1 MEKPIHSRKTRFN
14 LLICFLIAAACW
26 FMMKMSKT
34 YHVDYTYQLSLKNV
48 PETKMVSYQSDS
60 TLIVTLEDK
69 GLSLLGAEFRAK
81 RIMLDYETLFT
92 DYQKGRNSVRVTQSQ
107 LMEYLRKERR
117 FSNSLQTINLGG
129 VHFTFTNAPQKEK
142 K

>member
-1 MEKPIHSRKTRFN
+1 MEKPIQSRKTRFN
-14 LLICFLIAAACW
+14 LLICLLIAAACW

-48 PETKMVSYQSDS
+48 PETKRITYQSDS
-60 TLIVTLEDK
+60 VMIVSMEDK
-69 GLSLLGAEFRAK
+69 GLALLGAEFRAK
-81 RIMLDYETLFT
+81 KIVLDYEQLFT
-92 DYQKGRNSVRVTQSQ
+92 EYQKGRNSVRVTQSQ
-107 LMEYLRKERR
+107 LLEYLRQEKR

-129 VHFTFTNAPQKEK
+129 LHFTFTAVSHKEK